1 MKNKISRVTGFISS
15 VGTSVGIVA
24 VSVMPLI
31 SLAQSQQFGAPSPQ
45 RPPGT
50 ENLSFETISGAL
62 CTLVAWI
69 FTLLIV
75 LTVIFILYAA
85 YLYLTSAGD
94 EEKIKKA
101 NHQLLYAAIAVIVA
115 ILSRGLPTLV
125 SLFLGRGTI
134 PSC

>member
-1 MKNKISRVTGFISS
+1 MKNKISRVAGLIS
-15 VGTSVGIVA
+15 GIA
-24 VSVMPLI
+24 ASMIPFI
-31 SLAQSQQFGAPSPQ
+31 SLAQVGRTGPSAID
-45 RPPGT
+45 PPGGSV
-50 ENLSFETISGAL
+50 EFETVSGAL

-69 FTLLIV
+69 FTLLII
-75 LTVIFILYAA
+75 LTVIFILWAA

-125 SLFLGRGTI
+125 SIFLGRGAI

>member
-1 MKNKISRVTGFISS
+1 MKNKISRVAG
-15 VGTSVGIVA
+15 
-24 VSVMPLI
+24 LI
-31 SLAQSQQFGAPSPQ
+31 SGIAASIVPFVGLAQVGRTGPSAID
-45 RPPGT
+45 PPGG
-50 ENLSFETISGAL
+50 SVQFETISGAL

-69 FTLLIV
+69 FTLLII
-75 LTVIFILYAA
+75 LTVVFILWAA

>member
-1 MKNKISRVTGFISS
+1 MKNKISRVAGLIS
-15 VGTSVGIVA
+15 GIA
-24 VSVMPLI
+24 ASMIPFI
-31 SLAQSQQFGAPSPQ
+31 SLAQVGRTGPSAIDP
-45 RPPGT
+45 PPG
-50 ENLSFETISGAL
+50 SVQFETVSGAL

-69 FTLLIV
+69 FTLLII
-75 LTVIFILYAA
+75 LTVIFILWAA

-125 SLFLGRGTI
+125 SIFLGRGAI